1 MSREPEDDTG
11 DAVPDRAGPAGT
23 PDDAFDR
30 IVAGWRDEGSVPAW
44 PDVPGTASTSPA
56 PADEGPPPTTP
67 HPITPPP
74 ITPPPVTPPPITPAA
89 AHRPGPEQPIDDD
102 HFHPPEPP
110 PLPRP
115 GPPAIV
121 GAVLIGI
128 GLLLVAVPET
138 LGLSSLYGL
147 PLGLVGIAA
156 GLTWLVMRMWPSDDA
171 DDHYDDPDDGA
182 VL

>member
-11 DAVPDRAGPAGT
+11 DAIPDRADSPGPQ
-23 PDDAFDR
+23 DDAFDR
-30 IVAGWRDEGSVPAW
+30 IVASWRDEGSVPSW
-44 PDVPGTASTSPA
+44 PDTPTSPSTA
-56 PADEGPPPTTP
+56 PAPPDDVA
-67 HPITPPP
+67 PPA
-74 ITPPPVTPPPITPAA
+74 TPAA
-89 AHRPGPEQPIDDD
+89 PPPPAVHRPGSEQPIDDD

-115 GPPAIV
+115 GPPALV

-128 GLLLVAVPET
+128 GLLLVALPET

-156 GLTWLVMRMWPSDDA
+156 GLTWLVMRMWPSDD
-171 DDHYDDPDDGA
+171 DDEHYTDDGDDGA

>member
-1 MSREPEDDTG
+1 MSREPDDTG
-11 DAVPDRAGPAGT
+11 DTTPDRADSSG
-23 PDDAFDR
+23 DAFDR
-30 IVAGWRDEGSVPAW
+30 IVASWRDEGSVPSW
-44 PDVPGTASTSPA
+44 PDAGPPSSPVAPASTDDAPA
-56 PADEGPPPTTP
+56 PA
-67 HPITPPP
+67 
-74 ITPPPVTPPPITPAA
+74 VTPPAAAPPAVTPPATPPAA
-89 AHRPGPEQPIDDD
+89 VHRPGPEQPIDDD

-115 GPPAIV
+115 GPPALV

-171 DDHYDDPDDGA
+171 DDHYTDDGDDGA

>member
-11 DAVPDRAGPAGT
+11 DALPDRARPSGT

-30 IVAGWRDEGSVPAW
+30 IVAGWRDEGSVPTW
-44 PDVPGTASTSPA
+44 PDAPGAARDSPV
-56 PADEGPPPTTP
+56 PADDGPPPP
-67 HPITPPP
+67 APPP
-74 ITPPPVTPPPITPAA
+74 AALAPDALPPATPAV
-89 AHRPGPEQPIDDD
+89 HRPGPEQPVDDD

-115 GPPAIV
+115 GPPALV

-128 GLLLVAVPET
+128 GLLLVAVPQT